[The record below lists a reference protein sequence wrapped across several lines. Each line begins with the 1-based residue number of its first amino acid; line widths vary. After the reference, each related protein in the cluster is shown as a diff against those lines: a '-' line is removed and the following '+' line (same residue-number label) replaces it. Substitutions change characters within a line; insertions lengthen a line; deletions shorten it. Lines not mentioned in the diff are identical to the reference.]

1 MVNCLEIALEHSVD
15 DKARDVLIKAEKA
28 ATALMYMMDNLLKLT
43 ETENGPVHPVDE
55 IFNPINRWA
64 SH

>member
-1 MVNCLEIALEHSVD
+1 MSWS
-15 DKARDVLIKAEKA
+15 KAEKA

-55 IFNPINRWA
+55 IFNQIKQVG
-64 SH
+64 